1 MSDKENK
8 PILRMKECLKIAVDT
23 LIDIANSDTN
33 QASKIRARQTITEI
47 KRILDK

>member
-1 MSDKENK
+1 MNDKES
-8 PILRMKECLKIAVDT
+8 ISIGRVKECLKIAVDT

-33 QASKIRARQTITEI
+33 QASKIRARQTIAEI